1 MSSPSL
7 VDLQVSVL
15 GLLGSSSLS
24 VVELNSRVL
33 SEQLGADHQSVVGA
47 CSSLASSEMVVLS
60 LVEELQWQ
68 LTTEGAELLKHGSH
82 EANTFRG
89 VPAEGIKQQDLLK
102 LVPSAAIGLGKA
114 LKAGWLALDAGMV
127 TQKVT
132 KITDSTQEQL
142 LMIKSSP
149 ADTHLDDA
157 ILKELK
163 KRKLA
168 LNV

>member
-1 MSSPSL
+1 MS
-7 VDLQVSVL
+7 VADLQGSVL
-15 GLLGSSSLS
+15 GQLGSSVSS
-24 VVELNSRVL
+24 ELNSRVL
-33 SEQLGADHQSVVGA
+33 SELLVADHQAVVGA
-47 CSSLASSEMVVLS
+47 CNSLAAIEMVVLS

-68 LTTEGAELLKHGSH
+68 LTQEGADLLQHGSH
-82 EANTFRG
+82 EAKTFHG

-114 LKAGWLALDAGMV
+114 LKAGWLALDAGTV
-127 TQKVT
+127 TRKVAH
-132 KITDSTQEQL
+132 ITDSTQEQL

-149 ADTHLDDA
+149 ADPHLDEA
-157 ILKELK
+157 VLKELK